1 MWPFN
6 SKKTEVEPNWPLV
19 RMQIEQEMYPEK
31 QKIAD
36 KQVERAAIREA
47 EDMFQ
52 QWMDDSLIPWPG
64 HPEGVKSGLY
74 IPKPQTFIITQ
85 YPGQKSRWES
95 GSYREFVS
103 KSFEVMKDNWLS
115 GRKEVTRA
123 C

>member
-1 MWPFN
+1 MWPF
-6 SKKTEVEPNWPLV
+6 KKKQPKPSTYWPLV
-19 RMQIEQEMYPEK
+19 QLQIEQESYPEK

-52 QWMDDSLIPWPG
+52 QWRNDKPVPWPG

-103 KSFEVMKDNWLS
+103 KSFEMMKDNWLS
-115 GRKEVTRA
+115 ERKA
-123 C
+123 ALGC